1 MLACLCGYRD
11 VELFIKPS
19 LLSSCLIIASS
30 FTIEATTYICMSH
43 LNLLSIKCTI
53 IFFMIFSMEISPARH
68 DAAKELLDALEIVLD
83 EVSHRTVIYFTIL
96 CC

>member
-1 MLACLCGYRD
+1 
-11 VELFIKPS
+11 
-19 LLSSCLIIASS
+19 
-30 FTIEATTYICMSH
+30 
-43 LNLLSIKCTI
+43 
-53 IFFMIFSMEISPARH
+53 MILSMEISPARH